1 MIYKALL
8 FCSLCLWLSP
18 AEAVMIKNLQP
29 TFDCATAKYDDEK
42 FVCADDDLAKLN
54 EESNKWYQKQADYR
68 EKHLNNLPGF
78 ERDYVKQHQSKNTVQ
93 RLRCLQKGEQAKEC
107 LTEFYKK
114 NIQSLKDT
122 LLGFSL
128 MMSCSGEGSEQC
140 DFTLSDRLLATGAD
154 INGYIDN
161 VPSKYCIISPVFPF
175 MDGVPAYYMAIGNQT
190 GSKALK
196 YVLSKGA
203 KLGMPG
209 KFSASEF
216 CRDFNL
222 DEMKILLAHDVKTGE
237 SFSPPIFYKFLA
249 EGIDSSDKVEI
260 VKLFIQEIGEVDPVS
275 SDPRTSLIMLLD
287 NQKMRPETAEYA
299 WKAAQELIAH
309 GANVWQADKTGRNV
323 LGYLE
328 QNEVMK
334 NSPYFESFRNLILYG
349 EATVRPGFDCAKAET
364 DAERLTCRDNELA
377 QLDQEVNVWSQKI
390 ANYRTEQLTSA
401 TEVGNQ
407 KSDDARLVEYYYQ
420 RSGCSRSQKDFR
432 DCVKKSYEQSL
443 QYLKD
448 KMQNLKAKNS

>member
-1 MIYKALL
+1 M
-8 FCSLCLWLSP
+8 
-18 AEAVMIKNLQP
+18 
-29 TFDCATAKYDDEK
+29 
-42 FVCADDDLAKLN
+42 
-54 EESNKWYQKQADYR
+54 
-68 EKHLNNLPGF
+68 
-78 ERDYVKQHQSKNTVQ
+78 NTVQ

-196 YVLSKGA
+196 YALSKGA

-237 SFSPPIFYKFLA
+237 SFSPPIFINFW
-249 EGIDSSDKVEI
+249 
-260 VKLFIQEIGEVDPVS
+260 
-275 SDPRTSLIMLLD
+275 
-287 NQKMRPETAEYA
+287 QK
-299 WKAAQELIAH
+299 ELILPIK
-309 GANVWQADKTGRNV
+309 WK
-323 LGYLE
+323 
-328 QNEVMK
+328 
-334 NSPYFESFRNLILYG
+334 
-349 EATVRPGFDCAKAET
+349 
-364 DAERLTCRDNELA
+364 
-377 QLDQEVNVWSQKI
+377 
-390 ANYRTEQLTSA
+390 
-401 TEVGNQ
+401 
-407 KSDDARLVEYYYQ
+407 
-420 RSGCSRSQKDFR
+420 
-432 DCVKKSYEQSL
+432 
-443 QYLKD
+443 
-448 KMQNLKAKNS
+448 